1 MLLDYPDRERMQLL
15 TPELDELLLL
25 NYPPRFVA
33 EFVYTLDRDGWA
45 GAGVEIHGG
54 RLPAIPVRV
63 ERVALY
69 VRDWSA
75 LLP

>member
-45 GAGVEIHGG
+45 EAGDTPG

-69 VRDWSA
+69 VHDWSA

>member
-45 GAGVEIHGG
+45 EAGVEIHRGAC
-54 RLPAIPVRV
+54 PPYPCV
-63 ERVALY
+63 
-69 VRDWSA
+69 
-75 LLP
+75 